1 MSSVLLTAFLAVGAP
16 AEGAAHMPKIE
27 GKWRIVYAEEG
38 GRRNTAWEEVV
49 ATGSDNTLTYEK
61 DGKKRSLQMKFG
73 AHQTLKGTFDGKDK
87 EVGGVYVA
95 AKDYFVISL
104 GGGKGGSS
112 GSFILILR
120 RAK

>member
-1 MSSVLLTAFLAVGAP
+1 MTTVLLSAFLAVGAP
-16 AEGAAHMPKIE
+16 DAAAPMPKIE

-49 ATGSDNTLTYEK
+49 ATGSDYTLTYEK
-61 DGKKRSLQMKFG
+61 EGKKRSLQMKFG
-73 AHQTLKGTFDGKDK
+73 PHQTVKGTFGGTDG
-87 EVGGVYVA
+87 ERGGVYVA
-95 AKDYFVISL
+95 AKDYFIISL
-104 GGGKGGSS
+104 GAGKGGSS